1 MKTLSEPIVAV
12 FGAHTPEPGSAAYNV
27 AAELGALLARAGF
40 AVSNG
45 GYSGTMAAV
54 SEGARSEGG
63 KVIGV
68 TSGRI
73 EDLRGARINTWITH
87 EIHYDSFHERILYL
101 VRNNEAMI
109 ALPGGIGTLTELA
122 LAWNLMQ
129 VGELAYRPLVLM
141 GEMWPETLA
150 AFVQPEYVTADNQE
164 MISFARTPKEAVEII
179 GQGIQR

>member
-1 MKTLSEPIVAV
+1 MNTSTGSIVAV
-12 FGAHTPEPGSAAYNV
+12 FGSHTPRPGSAAYKL

-45 GYSGTMAAV
+45 GYSGAMAAV
-54 SEGARSEGG
+54 SEGAHGEGG

-73 EDLRGARINTWITH
+73 EQFRGARVNPWLTDT
-87 EIHYDSFHERILYL
+87 IHYESLEERIVHL

-122 LAWNLMQ
+122 FAWNLMQ
-129 VGELAYRPLVLM
+129 VGELPQRPLVLM
-141 GEMWPETLA
+141 GEMWQETLK
-150 AFVQPEYVTADNQE
+150 AFVQPEYVTAENQA
-164 MISFARTPKEAVEII
+164 MISFARTPDEAVDII
-179 GQGIQR
+179 SQWIQP